1 MTGRGVRTEKT
12 MKHFRES
19 LNMTLQELALR
30 TGIAEQRIR
39 SLEIRTERPNPEE
52 ASKIADALNIS
63 TDELFEIV
71 SIHPDPLRSTDLS
84 ALLDTIDGNARRFIS
99 DKEIQQLE
107 NALRLSID
115 AVDRLKNGR

>member
-1 MTGRGVRTEKT
+1 